1 MTELSAKAKARIARL
16 RDHAL
21 NTYPSGIRSAHQ
33 NYCWLV
39 GWLNNTW
46 CGSTLHRHGLAQ
58 AAIYENLIPVIDPGE
73 LIVGKPD
80 YSPLTPEQQEFS
92 DKFDLA
98 RGHDALHPFNCGQAS
113 HMAVNYEKLLSLGL
127 DGVISE
133 IEAYRAPLDRK
144 EPRDLEKDEF
154 YLGCLAALRGV
165 RCAQKIYSDHAL
177 ALAKAEADP
186 ERAEELFQIAD
197 ILTRVPSKPAQTFRE
212 ALQSVHFLTFLLN
225 GLYQLGR
232 PDRYLL
238 KYYRAD
244 IEAGR
249 LTPADAL
256 ELICCRDILDTEYIP
271 RSLAIG
277 YMVGGRDSKGEP
289 VENEL
294 THLFIESIGIVRMAY
309 PGTGLAVHSR
319 TSEELWA
326 LAVRQIAAG
335 CSHPAIFNDEV
346 ITRGLIGYGL
356 PPERACEYVQSTCV
370 EITPCSCSA
379 SWVTYPY
386 INLTEIL
393 LNQISDIAS
402 GKEAV
407 PADFESFK
415 EDYRRR
421 LKAKIDLEAE
431 KANLDQLRRYERG
444 GDPLVSC
451 FVDGCLES
459 GRDID
464 RGGALVN
471 WIMPSFVGMAN
482 LCDSLITVRD
492 MVYSGE
498 LDFAA
503 LKNAL
508 DMNFDCCE
516 ALHAKIS
523 NSLVKY
529 GNDTD
534 SADDLVKE
542 MTAWIPTALA
552 GNTTFRGDRFI
563 PGMFCWIMHEQLG
576 SQTGATP
583 DGRLSGFPLGD
594 GSGPAQG
601 RERKGPTASILSS
614 TKWDHTPYI
623 GGIAVNLK
631 FAKSSFGPRSEEN
644 LLALIKTYI
653 ARGGFQVQ
661 VNSVDAETLRDA
673 LKNPDNHRDLVVRI
687 GGYSDYFVGLK
698 PNMQQEILLRT
709 EHGI

>member
-1 MTELSAKAKARIARL
+1 
-16 RDHAL
+16 
-21 NTYPSGIRSAHQ
+21 
-33 NYCWLV
+33 
-39 GWLNNTW
+39 
-46 CGSTLHRHGLAQ
+46 
-58 AAIYENLIPVIDPGE
+58 
-73 LIVGKPD
+73 
-80 YSPLTPEQQEFS
+80 
-92 DKFDLA
+92 
-98 RGHDALHPFNCGQAS
+98 
-113 HMAVNYEKLLSLGL
+113 
-127 DGVISE
+127 
-133 IEAYRAPLDRK
+133 
-144 EPRDLEKDEF
+144 
-154 YLGCLAALRGV
+154 
-165 RCAQKIYSDHAL
+165 
-177 ALAKAEADP
+177 
-186 ERAEELFQIAD
+186 
-197 ILTRVPSKPAQTFRE
+197 
-212 ALQSVHFLTFLLN
+212 
-225 GLYQLGR
+225 
-232 PDRYLL
+232 
-238 KYYRAD
+238 
-244 IEAGR
+244 
-249 LTPADAL
+249 
-256 ELICCRDILDTEYIP
+256 
-271 RSLAIG
+271 
-277 YMVGGRDSKGEP
+277 
-289 VENEL
+289 
-294 THLFIESIGIVRMAY
+294 
-309 PGTGLAVHSR
+309 
-319 TSEELWA
+319 
-326 LAVRQIAAG
+326 
-335 CSHPAIFNDEV
+335 
-346 ITRGLIGYGL
+346 
-356 PPERACEYVQSTCV
+356 
-370 EITPCSCSA
+370 
-379 SWVTYPY
+379 
-386 INLTEIL
+386 
-393 LNQISDIAS
+393 
-402 GKEAV
+402 
-407 PADFESFK
+407 
-415 EDYRRR
+415 
-421 LKAKIDLEAE
+421 
-431 KANLDQLRRYERG
+431 
-444 GDPLVSC
+444 
-451 FVDGCLES
+451 
-459 GRDID
+459 
-464 RGGALVN
+464 
-471 WIMPSFVGMAN
+471 MAN

-583 DGRLSGFPLGD
+583 DGRFSGFPLGD